1 MDWCEV
7 MASKNIINLDKGTLK
22 LDKNILNKQIFYPV
36 IKAGYDIAKR
46 ESLSHKKTGEL
57 FDNTKVV
64 SLTKHGNELGYL
76 LVAGKRSS
84 YSTPRSPHFLF
95 YYTYKRGRIYR
106 KIKRAIAQQVRSVN
120 GK

>member
-1 MDWCEV
+1 
-7 MASKNIINLDKGTLK
+7 MASKNIINLDKGLLTLNK
-22 LDKNILNKQIFYPV
+22 DILNRQIFYPV
-36 IKAGYDIAKR
+36 IKPGYEIAKR

-57 FDNTKVV
+57 FDNTKLV
-64 SLTKHGNELGYL
+64 SLTKHGNDLGYL

-84 YSTPRSPHFLF
+84 YSTPKSPHFLF

-106 KIKRAIAQQVRSVN
+106 KIKRAIAQQVKSVN

>member
-1 MDWCEV
+1 

-22 LDKNILNKQIFYPV
+22 LNKNILNKQIFYPV
-36 IKAGYDIAKR
+36 IKSGYDIAKK

-57 FDNTKVV
+57 FNNTKIV
-64 SLTKHGNELGYL
+64 SLTKRGDGLGYL

-84 YSTPRSPHFLF
+84 YSTPNSPHFLF

-106 KIKRAIAQQVRSVN
+106 RIKRVIAQQVKSVN

>member
-1 MDWCEV
+1 MEGRER
-7 MASKNIINLDKGTLK
+7 MTSKNIISLDKGTLK
-22 LDKNILNKQIFYPV
+22 LNKDILNKQIFYPV
-36 IKAGYDIAKR
+36 IKAGYDIAKK

-64 SLTKHGNELGYL
+64 SLAKHGNELGYL

-95 YYTYKRGRIYR
+95 YYTYKKGRIYR
-106 KIKRAIAQQVRSVN
+106 QIKRAIAQQVKSVN

>member
-1 MDWCEV
+1 

-22 LDKNILNKQIFYPV
+22 LNKNILNKQIFYPV
-36 IKAGYDIAKR
+36 IKSGYDIAKR

-64 SLTKHGNELGYL
+64 SLAKHGDGLGYL

-84 YSTPRSPHFLF
+84 YSTPRSPRFLF

-106 KIKRAIAQQVRSVN
+106 QIKRAIAQQVKSVN

>member
-1 MDWCEV
+1 MEWGKV

-22 LDKNILNKQIFYPV
+22 LNKDILNKQIFYPV
-36 IKAGYDIAKR
+36 IKTGYDIAKR

-57 FDNTKVV
+57 FDNTTIV
-64 SLTKHGNELGYL
+64 SLTNHGDELGYL

-106 KIKRAIAQQVRSVN
+106 QIKRAIARQVKSVN

>member
-1 MDWCEV
+1 
-7 MASKNIINLDKGTLK
+7 MASKNIIKLDKNTLK
-22 LDKNILNKQIFYPV
+22 LDKQILNKQIFYPV
-36 IKAGYDIAKR
+36 IEAGYEIAKR

-64 SLTKHGNELGYL
+64 SLTKRGDDLGYL

-106 KIKRAIAQQVRSVN
+106 RIKRAIAQQVKSVN

>member
-1 MDWCEV
+1 MT
-7 MASKNIINLDKGTLK
+7 SKNIINLDKGTLK
-22 LDKNILNKQIFYPV
+22 LNKNILNKQIFYPV
-36 IKAGYDIAKR
+36 IKSGYDIAKK

-57 FDNTKVV
+57 FNNTKIV
-64 SLTKHGNELGYL
+64 SLTKRGDGLGYL

-84 YSTPRSPHFLF
+84 YSTPNSPHFLF

-106 KIKRAIAQQVRSVN
+106 RIKRVIAQQVKSVN

>member
-1 MDWCEV
+1 MEGRKG
-7 MASKNIINLDKGTLK
+7 MTSKNIISLDKGTLK
-22 LDKNILNKQIFYPV
+22 LNKDILNKQIFYPV
-36 IKAGYDIAKR
+36 IKAGYDIAKK

-64 SLTKHGNELGYL
+64 SLAKHGNELGYL

-95 YYTYKRGRIYR
+95 YYTYKKGRVYR
-106 KIKRAIAQQVRSVN
+106 QIKRAIAQQVKSVN

>member
-1 MDWCEV
+1 MEGCKV
-7 MASKNIINLDKGTLK
+7 MASKNIISLDKGTLK

-36 IKAGYDIAKR
+36 IKSGYDIAKK

-57 FDNTKVV
+57 FDNTKLV
-64 SLTKHGNELGYL
+64 SLAKHGGELGYL

-84 YSTPRSPHFLF
+84 YSTPKSPHFLF

-106 KIKRAIAQQVRSVN
+106 KIKRAIAQQVKSVN

>member
-1 MDWCEV
+1 MS
-7 MASKNIINLDKGTLK
+7 SKNIINLDKGTLK
-22 LDKNILNKQIFYPV
+22 LNKDILNRQIFYPV
-36 IKAGYDIAKR
+36 IKSGYDIAKR

-57 FDNTKVV
+57 FDNTKIV
-64 SLTKHGNELGYL
+64 SLAKHGAELGYL

-84 YSTPRSPHFLF
+84 YSTPKSPHFLF

-106 KIKRAIAQQVRSVN
+106 RIKRTIMQQVRSVN

>member
-1 MDWCEV
+1 M
-7 MASKNIINLDKGTLK
+7 
-22 LDKNILNKQIFYPV
+22 
-36 IKAGYDIAKR
+36 IKAGYDIAKK

-64 SLTKHGNELGYL
+64 SLAKHGNELGYL

-84 YSTPRSPHFLF
+84 YSTPNSPHFLF
-95 YYTYKRGRIYR
+95 YYTYKKGRIYR
-106 KIKRAIAQQVRSVN
+106 QIKRAVAQQVKSVN

>member
-1 MDWCEV
+1 MDWYKV
-7 MASKNIINLDKGTLK
+7 MSSKNIINLDKGILK
-22 LDKNILNKQIFYPV
+22 LNKDILNKQIFYPV
-36 IKAGYDIAKR
+36 IKSGYEIAKR

-57 FDNTKVV
+57 FDNTKIV
-64 SLTKHGNELGYL
+64 SLAKHGAELGYL

-84 YSTPRSPHFLF
+84 YSTPKSPHFLF

-106 KIKRAIAQQVRSVN
+106 QIKRAITQQVKSVN

>member
-1 MDWCEV
+1 MEWYKG
-7 MASKNIINLDKGTLK
+7 MTSKNIISLDKGTLK
-22 LDKNILNKQIFYPV
+22 LNKDILNKQIFYPV
-36 IKAGYDIAKR
+36 IKAGYDIAKK

-64 SLTKHGNELGYL
+64 SLAKHGNELGYL

-106 KIKRAIAQQVRSVN
+106 QIKRAVAQQVKSVN

>member
-1 MDWCEV
+1 MT
-7 MASKNIINLDKGTLK
+7 SKNIINLDKGALK
-22 LDKNILNKQIFYPV
+22 LNKDILNKQIFYPV
-36 IKAGYDIAKR
+36 IKAGYDIAKK

-64 SLTKHGNELGYL
+64 SLAKHGNELGYL

-84 YSTPRSPHFLF
+84 YSTPKSPHFLF

-106 KIKRAIAQQVRSVN
+106 RIRKAIAQQVKSVN